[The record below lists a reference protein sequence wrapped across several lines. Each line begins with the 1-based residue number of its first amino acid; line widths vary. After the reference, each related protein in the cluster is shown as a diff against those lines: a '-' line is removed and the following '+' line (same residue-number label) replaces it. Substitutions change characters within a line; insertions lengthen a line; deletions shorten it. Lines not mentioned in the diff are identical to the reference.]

1 MLERLRLFSAPRKPD
16 RSTARRVSQPVVVE
30 WRGQTQLSYTLLLRP
45 DGGVLTS
52 DVHIGPGEHLD
63 LADFAS
69 GARASASVLRSW
81 REAPDRATGGP
92 FRLAIRLHPEA
103 VGSFWAGSGPGSEA

>member
-1 MLERLRLFSAPRKPD
+1 MLERLRLFSAPDKPAQG
-16 RSTARRVSQPVVVE
+16 TVRRVRQPIVVE

-69 GARASASVLRSW
+69 GARASASVLRTW
-81 REAPDRATGGP
+81 REAPDRAAGGP
-92 FRLAIRLHPEA
+92 FRLAVRLDPEA
-103 VGSFWAGSGPGSEA
+103 VGSFWTSSEPGSDA